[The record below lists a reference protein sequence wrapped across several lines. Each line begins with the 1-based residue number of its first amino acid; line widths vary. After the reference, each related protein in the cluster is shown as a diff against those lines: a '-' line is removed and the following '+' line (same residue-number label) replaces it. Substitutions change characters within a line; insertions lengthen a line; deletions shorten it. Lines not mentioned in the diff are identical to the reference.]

1 MKKALT
7 RKRKTLP
14 AENNIISIKMWT
26 WFNWSSLS
34 TQQQHRH
41 STLPNDAAKSTTNG
55 GDNDEDF
62 LVIDEEENKQT
73 APSTDTRVLPAS
85 CAPLYSAIPN
95 AVITV
100 PIAHWIKHCTYNPEV
115 MSLPGTHVV
124 IPSLALL
131 KDLVRIPQEPHDRAP
146 SITPTLNT
154 QLDAEEFLYP
164 ALYRYAHQRICVQ
177 LYGNG
182 SKFGI
187 DCDDEDLDAGGST
200 TTTTTRSPTNES
212 TDDEVVAI
220 RYTKQWSRTLCPSPL
235 NMDFARRHMAIAE
248 QSFETRTQ
256 FNVLCLWCHNTGVC
270 SVESDPFKLVAKNA
284 PVLCNQ

>member
-1 MKKALT
+1 
-7 RKRKTLP
+7 
-14 AENNIISIKMWT
+14 MWT
-26 WFNWSSLS
+26 WFNWS
-34 TQQQHRH
+34 
-41 STLPNDAAKSTTNG
+41 TLPYADARSTIDG

-62 LVIDEEENKQT
+62 LVIDEEENRQT
-73 APSTDTRVLPAS
+73 EPTAETRVLPAS

-131 KDLVRIPQEPHDRAP
+131 KGFVRIPQERNDRAP
-146 SITPTLNT
+146 SLTPTPNT

-187 DCDDEDLDAGGST
+187 DCDDEDLDASGST
-200 TTTTTRSPTNES
+200 TTSSATNES

-235 NMDFARRHMAIAE
+235 NMDFAHRHMAIAE

-256 FNVLCLWCHNTGVC
+256 FNVLCLWCHSAGVC
-270 SVESDPFKLVAKNA
+270 TVESDPFKMAKNA
-284 PVLCNQ
+284 PVLSNQ